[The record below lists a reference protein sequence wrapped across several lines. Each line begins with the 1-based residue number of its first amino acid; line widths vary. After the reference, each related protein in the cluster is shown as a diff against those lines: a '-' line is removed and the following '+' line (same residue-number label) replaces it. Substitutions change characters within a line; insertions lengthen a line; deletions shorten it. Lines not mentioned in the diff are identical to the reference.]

1 MFHFTR
7 YKGTGY
13 WLDEQVFPNGPAG
26 NDSIVLSMF
35 LPTDLLKA
43 NFFARP
49 IFPFK
54 SFAQTK
60 WPKNQHKN

>member
-1 MFHFTR
+1 VAGS
-7 YKGTGY
+7 KS
-13 WLDEQVFPNGPAG
+13 DQVFLEAG
-26 NDSIVLSMF
+26 KIVAAQQDILS
-35 LPTDLLKA
+35 PDLLKT